1 MRSRRQTGSDAER
14 DPRRVRAASGR
25 NQGCVGT
32 SSPSDV
38 ASSSSTPP
46 TASSS
51 TPLSSSSTPASS
63 SSIAT
68 SSSSEAPKFVEPIK
82 FKPQVVYAINA
93 GGAAFTGEDGTVYSG
108 DQFADSGALFSS
120 PREIS
125 GTDDDALYQ
134 TERFAE
140 ANFSY
145 NFPIENGS
153 YTVILKNAEIFF
165 EQSGSRVFGVDIEG
179 KTLIDNLDLFEETS
193 GRDIAYDRTFE
204 KVEITDGE
212 LNITFKPSNGA
223 AKVAAIIVIA
233 PNNVAAEY
241 AIQCGGCHGDEQGN
255 DVTLGGALIEP
266 ECDVCGFGAE
276 SLAAYIN
283 ATMPYQGASA
293 CTGECGTLFANYIID
308 NFGGY
313 NGNPLEPKPEVVKI
327 GGDDASC
334 SAGIDT
340 AFGGLRRLTK
350 EEYNRL
356 IAQLFNDERGFGENF
371 GEDGKLGN
379 FDINVE
385 LPITE
390 ERVQQHIEVGK
401 DIAKR
406 ASENL
411 DSWMPCD
418 QQSDACART
427 MIDRVVTKAYR
438 RPLSNEETDRLFNV
452 YSTAKSGSTFN
463 EGIRVLLEVVLS
475 SPNFL
480 YHFEFGDSQQI
491 VNGVVPLT
499 QHELAARLS
508 FFIWR
513 SAPDDILSAAA
524 AAGELST
531 PEQISAQ
538 ARRLIED
545 ERAQA
550 TVGLFHR
557 QWLRL
562 EAPDGDGDK
571 ARFIEA
577 INEDTVRTVISLI
590 YNDDG
595 AMSDLFNVEY
605 GFLNDISK
613 ELYGVSGSGTGSAQD
628 GFTRFNL
635 DPNERK
641 GILTRAGFL
650 NSNHGPSRRGKFVRE
665 EVLCSIIPPPPPGV
679 DTTVPEG
686 DPSDHPRERFLVHT
700 ENPACGGCHRLMD
713 PIGFGFDHYAGDGRW
728 RSVIE
733 EETNGVERQFEV
745 RDMGELF
752 ETTDINGVF
761 EGASELQSKLAGSVD
776 AEVCYAFQ
784 WMRFAT
790 GRQPGIEDS
799 CSLATVNKEAETTS
813 YNIQDI
819 LVAITQTDAFRYRR
833 PEPKGDSL

>member
-1 MRSRRQTGSDAER
+1 M
-14 DPRRVRAASGR
+14 
-25 NQGCVGT
+25 
-32 SSPSDV
+32 
-38 ASSSSTPP
+38 
-46 TASSS
+46 
-51 TPLSSSSTPASS
+51 
-63 SSIAT
+63 
-68 SSSSEAPKFVEPIK
+68 
-82 FKPQVVYAINA
+82 
-93 GGAAFTGEDGTVYSG
+93 
-108 DQFADSGALFSS
+108 FSA

-125 GTDDDALYQ
+125 GTEDDLLYQ
-134 TERFAE
+134 TERFEE

-145 NFPIENGS
+145 NLPIEDGS
-153 YTVILKNAEIFF
+153 YTVILKSAEIFF
-165 EQSGSRVFGVDIEG
+165 EQAGSRVFDVEIEG
-179 KTLIDNLDLFEETS
+179 QTLIDDIDLFEETG

-204 KVEITDGE
+204 KVEVSDGT

-233 PNNVAAEY
+233 PNNVEAEY
-241 AIQCGGCHGDEQGN
+241 TIQCGGCHGDEQGRS
-255 DVTLGGALIEP
+255 VTLGGALTEP
-266 ECDVCGFGAE
+266 ECAVCGSGAA
-276 SLAAYIN
+276 SLALYIE

-293 CTGECGTLFANYIID
+293 CTGECSTLFANYIID

-313 NGNPLEPKPEVVKI
+313 GDNPLEPKIEAVKI
-327 GGDDASC
+327 GGDSASC
-334 SAGIDT
+334 QAGTDT

-356 IAQLFNDERGFGENF
+356 IAQLFNDDRGFGENF

-385 LPITE
+385 LPISE

-411 DSWMPCD
+411 DSWMPCNE
-418 QQSDACART
+418 QNDACART

-438 RPLSNEETDRLFNV
+438 RPLTSEESDRLFTT
-452 YSTAKSGSTFN
+452 YSKAKEGATFD
-463 EGIRVLLEVVLS
+463 EGIRILLEAVLS

-491 VNGVVPLT
+491 ANGVVPLT

-524 AAGELST
+524 DAGELST
-531 PEQISAQ
+531 LEQIAAQ
-538 ARRLIED
+538 AKRLIED

-562 EAPDGDGDK
+562 ESPDGDGDK

-577 INEDTVRTVISLI
+577 INEDTVRTVISLV
-590 YNDDG
+590 YEDSG
-595 AMSDLFNVEY
+595 TLSDLFNVEY
-605 GFLNDISK
+605 GFLNETSK
-613 ELYGVSGSGTGSAQD
+613 ELYGVSGSGTGQAQD
-628 GFTRFNL
+628 GFTRYDL
-635 DPNERK
+635 DPSQRK
-641 GILTRAGFL
+641 GLLTRAGFL

-665 EVLCSIIPPPPPGV
+665 EVLCSIIPPPPAGV

-713 PIGFGFDHYAGDGRW
+713 PIGFGFDHYAGNGRW

-745 RDMGELF
+745 RDMGQLF
-752 ETTDINGVF
+752 ATSDIDGVF
-761 EGASELQSKLAGSVD
+761 EGATELQSKLAGSAD
-776 AEVCYAFQ
+776 TEVCYAFQ

-790 GRQPGIEDS
+790 GREPGIEDS
-799 CSLATVNKEAETTS
+799 CSLATVNEQAKTTN
-813 YNIQDI
+813 YTIQDI

-833 PEPKGDSL
+833 AEPKGDSL